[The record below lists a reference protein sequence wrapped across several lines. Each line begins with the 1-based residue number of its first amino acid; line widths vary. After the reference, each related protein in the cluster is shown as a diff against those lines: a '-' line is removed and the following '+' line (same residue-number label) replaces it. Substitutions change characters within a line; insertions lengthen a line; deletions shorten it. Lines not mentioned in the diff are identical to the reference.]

1 MSAGRWTEEIGDAR
15 ARMEAEHRAE
25 LELLDALSAAV
36 AGASGETRVRELL
49 RQLLEHTN
57 LHFLSEQLLMR
68 LTSYP
73 GLDAHEQEHDELMA
87 KARQLQAHVEAGE
100 IEPTTRFIA
109 SMRVWLTSHMEQK
122 DEALAR
128 YLASE

>member
-1 MSAGRWTEEIGDAR
+1 MSAERWSEEIGDAR

-36 AGASGETRVRELL
+36 ATRAGTDRVQELL

-68 LTSYP
+68 LTAYP
-73 GLDAHEQEHDELMA
+73 GMEAHEHEHDELMA
-87 KARQLQAHVEAGE
+87 RARQLQAHVEAGD
-100 IEPTTRFIA
+100 IEPTTRAIA
-109 SMRVWLTSHMEQK
+109 SMRTWLTGHMAQQ
-122 DEALAR
+122 DAALAR
-128 YLASE
+128 YLSS

>member
-1 MSAGRWTEEIGDAR
+1 MSAEKWTAEIGDAR

-25 LELLDALSAAV
+25 LQLLDALSEAV
-36 AGASGETRVRELL
+36 TGPAGDERVKDLL

-68 LTSYP
+68 LTAYP
-73 GLDAHEQEHDELMA
+73 GLEAHEHEHDELMA
-87 KARQLQAHVEAGE
+87 QARQLQAHVESGE

-109 SMRVWLTSHMEQK
+109 SMRTWLTGHMAEK
-122 DEALAR
+122 DAALAR
-128 YLASE
+128 YLAP